1 MRPTRLA
8 WISAVSV
15 MLLGGC
21 ASLVDQFAQSFGQP
35 VVVTGNDTSPPA
47 PTLEIPDY
55 GYGAQVLHPGDAAL
69 SLPIRMTDRFFV
81 VGAAEDPEGVKGVRI
96 EGEAELDCTNG
107 SGIGELRIFGPII
120 VSDVDSTGIGGS
132 ALTRRWLPTVV
143 DPTLYPCTAGFT
155 ARSLTITLR
164 AVGTNFAG
172 AETATPPVQFVWNP

>member
-1 MRPTRLA
+1 MRPTRA
-8 WISAVSV
+8 WVSTVSV
-15 MLLGGC
+15 VMLGGC
-21 ASLVDQFAQSFGQP
+21 VSLVDSFAQSFGQP
-35 VVVTGNDTSPPA
+35 VVVTGQDTSPTA

-55 GYGAQVLHPGDAAL
+55 GFGAHVLHPGDASL
-69 SLPIRMTDRFFV
+69 TLPIRMTDRFFV
-81 VGAAEDPEGVKGVRI
+81 VGAAVDPEGVRGVRI

-107 SGIGELRIFGPII
+107 AGIGELRIFGPII

-143 DPTLYPCTAGFT
+143 DPTLYPCTGGFT

-172 AETATPPVQFVWNP
+172 TETSTPSVTFVWNL